1 MKRECVKY
9 QSMVESFLAG
19 KLSGYDRQDFIE
31 HVKNCKTCH
40 EELEIYHVIFSVIE
54 ELDNDSGKET
64 SNYMASLEKKL
75 GSGGKNDTR
84 DKRADAAYGFLIAGV
99 SAIIAGVALLLFG

>member
-1 MKRECVKY
+1 MKRDCVKY

-54 ELDNDSGKET
+54 ELDNDSGRET

-75 GSGGKNDTR
+75 GSGG
-84 DKRADAAYGFLIAGV
+84 
-99 SAIIAGVALLLFG
+99 